1 LNSAEAGQIIQKIQA
16 YSFIGYFSCAGRQSL
31 VDYQFTKQ
39 HTTMTKVLI
48 TGQVEDSA
56 KWEAGFRT
64 HADLFRSMSITK
76 LEFATTA
83 NNEVAICGETTDL
96 NKYMEIFNSPAT
108 AEAMAFDGVKRDT
121 VKVFV
126 LDKEVKI

>member
-1 LNSAEAGQIIQKIQA
+1 
-16 YSFIGYFSCAGRQSL
+16 
-31 VDYQFTKQ
+31 
-39 HTTMTKVLI
+39 MTKVLI

-56 KWEAGFRT
+56 KWEAGFRS
-64 HADLFRSMSITK
+64 HVDLFKAMSITK
-76 LEFATTA
+76 LEFTTTA
-83 NNEVAICGETTDL
+83 TNEVAICGETSDL

-126 LDKEVKI
+126 LEKELKV